1 MHRLFIYGSPS
12 IRTLYGSKTSTL
24 NKEELVFDK
33 EKVYFQH
40 LEIILPKIKENWSL
54 IRKERSHHQNH
65 EIIFLKIK
73 DKFKYKT
80 RTPQQGKGTQP

>member
-1 MHRLFIYGSPS
+1 MLFIYGSPS
-12 IRTLYGSKTSTL
+12 IRTSYASKTSTL
-24 NKEELVFDK
+24 NKEELVIDK

-54 IRKERSHHQNH
+54 IRKEISHHHNH
-65 EIIFLKIK
+65 KIIFPKIK

-80 RTPQQGKGTQP
+80 RTPERGKGMQP